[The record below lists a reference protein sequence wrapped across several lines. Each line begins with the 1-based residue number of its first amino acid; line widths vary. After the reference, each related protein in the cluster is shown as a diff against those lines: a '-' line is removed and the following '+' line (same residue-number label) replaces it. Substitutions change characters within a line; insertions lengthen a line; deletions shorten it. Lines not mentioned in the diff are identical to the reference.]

1 MIQTTPDKTWRIAAL
16 ALAAVVLCY
25 AGAGAPTLSRLLDP
39 AVIGEGLA
47 LKPITYHWV
56 NRVDRAIPEADLFAS
71 RFYVLVLAALNAV
84 AALVALDAH
93 RSRRRLAF
101 LLGWALVMLIVL
113 VNAQVQAFY
122 SVG

>member
-1 MIQTTPDKTWRIAAL
+1 MIQTTSDKTWRIAAL
-16 ALAAVVLCY
+16 ALAAAVLCY
-25 AGAGAPTLSRLLDP
+25 AGAGAPTLSRLLAP

-84 AALVALDAH
+84 AARVALDAH
-93 RSRRRLAF
+93 RSRSRFAF

-122 SVG
+122 NVG

>member
-93 RSRRRLAF
+93 RSRRRFAF